1 MVFEKKIDC
10 GDFVLEKIIPDTKN
24 AESLLNVI
32 NNNRDHLAPYLEWV
46 DSYTTTEKTLAN
58 ITKSYSDDICA
69 YFIIVDN
76 QIAGKIGFVDVDE
89 NMGEISY
96 WLAKE
101 YTGRGIMTR
110 ALNLMTGIGFSKM
123 GLNRIQLTLDVDN
136 TSSEA
141 VAQRCG
147 FKLDGVL
154 RKYFLLRGVSRD
166 MKIYSKLKTDN

>member
-76 QIAGKIGFVDVDE
+76 QIAGKIGFVDVDD
-89 NMGEISY
+89 GESD
-96 WLAKE
+96 
-101 YTGRGIMTR
+101 GGFFN
-110 ALNLMTGIGFSKM
+110 LNKFF
-123 GLNRIQLTLDVDN
+123 R
-136 TSSEA
+136 
-141 VAQRCG
+141 
-147 FKLDGVL
+147 
-154 RKYFLLRGVSRD
+154 RK
-166 MKIYSKLKTDN
+166 